1 MRAGV
6 ARVWDQPRERQMLD
20 GVRQSGRHDQID
32 GVVTWVVTATPCTTG
47 LRREFTRNDKAFAPR
62 CAVVTA
68 VSGNSDFRAVSGDFP
83 GHRSTHRLLRREDP

>member
-1 MRAGV
+1 
-6 ARVWDQPRERQMLD
+6 MLD

-62 CAVVTA
+62 CTVVTE
-68 VSGNSDFRAVSGDFP
+68 VSGNSDF
-83 GHRSTHRLLRREDP
+83 